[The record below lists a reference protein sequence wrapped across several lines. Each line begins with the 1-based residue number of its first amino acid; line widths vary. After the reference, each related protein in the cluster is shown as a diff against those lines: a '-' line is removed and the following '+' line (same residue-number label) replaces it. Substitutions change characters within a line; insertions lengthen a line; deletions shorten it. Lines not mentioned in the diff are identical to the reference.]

1 MRSHPAPR
9 SPFRVDI
16 VSFEDLIGR
25 DLRGAPDESPI
36 LLAPTTAVGYRG
48 GEHLAMHIEEILL
61 SFGVILG
68 GGLVAQFVA
77 TFLRIPQ
84 MIVLVAVGAVIGP
97 SVLGLVS
104 NPLDGVGAQLIF
116 TVGVSLILFH
126 GGVGISLRVI
136 SKTAVGLGLLVL
148 PGVFITA
155 LIVALVVAPIFGV
168 SLLVA
173 FMIGAVLASTDPAIL
188 IPLFERLGLRP
199 KVSQTVIAESAFND
213 VTGTVLVLTLVEV
226 VEAGHFSVLGPV
238 LEFLKELALGGL
250 IGIGAGLLLAY
261 AVSSTA
267 RAGIWDESP
276 GVAILAVVALVY
288 FSSETLGGSAYLA
301 AFVMGLIVGNMQLFR
316 MRQNKR
322 DEEMLEGFVG
332 QVAEIAVLLVFVTLG
347 MNLPFDALGKYLLGG
362 LVVMAVFIFI
372 ARPVT
377 VLACLLPDRRG
388 EWTRNEILFL
398 SWCRY
403 TGVIPAAVGSILL
416 ARGVEGAEIAVSLV
430 ALAVVTTLLLQ
441 ATTAGYVAQRLGL
454 IESAESSET
463 AASMPRNG

>member
-1 MRSHPAPR
+1 MEVEH
-9 SPFRVDI
+9 I
-16 VSFEDLIGR
+16 LR
-25 DLRGAPDESPI
+25 D
-36 LLAPTTAVGYRG
+36 
-48 GEHLAMHIEEILL
+48 
-61 SFGVILG
+61 FGLILG
-68 GGLVAQFVA
+68 AGLVAQFIA
-77 TFLRIPQ
+77 TFLRVPE
-84 MIVLVAVGAVIGP
+84 MIALVAVGALIGP
-97 SVLGLVS
+97 SVLGIVE

-116 TVGVSLILFH
+116 TVGVAMILFH

-136 SKTAVGLGLLVL
+136 SQTAIGLGLLVL
-148 PGVFITA
+148 PGIFITA
-155 LIVALVVAPIFGV
+155 IIVAAAVAPIFGV

-226 VEAGHFSVLGPV
+226 VEAGHFSVTAPV
-238 LEFLKELALGGL
+238 IEFLKELALGGF
-250 IGIGAGLLLAY
+250 IGIVAGLLLAY
-261 AVSSTA
+261 AVASTA

-301 AFVMGLIVGNMQLFR
+301 AFVMGLIVGNMREFGLSQH
-316 MRQNKR
+316 
-322 DEEMLEGFVG
+322 EESKKMLEDFVG

-347 MNLPFDALGKYLLGG
+347 INLPFDALAQYFIGG
-362 LVVMAVFIFI
+362 LVVMAVFIFV

-377 VLACLLPDRRG
+377 VLACMLPDRRG
-388 EWTRNEILFL
+388 QWTRNEIAFL

-403 TGVIPAAVGSILL
+403 TGVIPAAVASILL

-430 ALAVVTTLLLQ
+430 AFAVCATLLLQ
-441 ATTAGYVAQRLGL
+441 ATTAGYVARRLGL
-454 IESAESSET
+454 LEERGA
-463 AASMPRNG
+463 PG

>member
-1 MRSHPAPR
+1 
-9 SPFRVDI
+9 
-16 VSFEDLIGR
+16 
-25 DLRGAPDESPI
+25 
-36 LLAPTTAVGYRG
+36 
-48 GEHLAMHIEEILL
+48 
-61 SFGVILG
+61 
-68 GGLVAQFVA
+68 
-77 TFLRIPQ
+77 
-84 MIVLVAVGAVIGP
+84 VGAVIGP

-104 NPLDGVGAQLIF
+104 NPLDGVGAQLLF
-116 TVGVSLILFH
+116 NLGVALILFH

-136 SKTAVGLGLLVL
+136 SKTSVGLGLLVL

-155 LIVALVVAPIFGV
+155 IIVALVVAPIFGV

-238 LEFLKELALGGL
+238 LEFSKELALGSV

-261 AVSSTA
+261 AVASTA

-347 MNLPFDALGKYLLGG
+347 MNLPFDALGKYFFGG

-377 VLACLLPDRRG
+377 VVACLLPDRRG
-388 EWTRNEILFL
+388 EWTRNEIAFL

-403 TGVIPAAVGSILL
+403 TGVIPAAVASLLL

-430 ALAVVTTLLLQ
+430 ALAVVATLLLQ
-441 ATTAGYVAQRLGL
+441 ATTAGFVARRLGL
-454 IESAESSET
+454 IESTESSGPAT
-463 AASMPRNG
+463 SAPRMG

>member
-1 MRSHPAPR
+1 
-9 SPFRVDI
+9 
-16 VSFEDLIGR
+16 
-25 DLRGAPDESPI
+25 
-36 LLAPTTAVGYRG
+36 
-48 GEHLAMHIEEILL
+48 
-61 SFGVILG
+61 
-68 GGLVAQFVA
+68 
-77 TFLRIPQ
+77 
-84 MIVLVAVGAVIGP
+84 
-97 SVLGLVS
+97 
-104 NPLDGVGAQLIF
+104 
-116 TVGVSLILFH
+116 
-126 GGVGISLRVI
+126 VGISLRVI
-136 SKTAVGLGLLVL
+136 SRTAVGLGLLVL
-148 PGVFITA
+148 PGIFITA
-155 LIVALVVAPIFGV
+155 FIVALSVAPIFGV

-226 VEAGHFSVLGPV
+226 VEAGHFSVSEPV
-238 LEFLKELALGGL
+238 FEFFKELALGGI

-261 AVSSTA
+261 AVASTA

-301 AFVMGLIVGNMQLFR
+301 AFVMGLIVGNMGEFKL
-316 MRQNKR
+316 RQH
-322 DEEMLEGFVG
+322 EESERMLESFVG

-347 MNLPFDALGKYLLGG
+347 INLPFDALAEYFFGG
-362 LVVMAVFIFI
+362 LLVMVVFIFV

-388 EWTRNEILFL
+388 RWTRNEMIFL

-430 ALAVVTTLLLQ
+430 ALAVCATLLLQ
-441 ATTAGYVAQRLGL
+441 ATTAGYVARRLDL
-454 IESAESSET
+454 LEEPE
-463 AASMPRNG
+463 ASG